1 MNWSKTFE
9 QMGVELCNECGED
22 TSFTSFNGKFIN
34 RVPADDGWLCPDC
47 LNDIEN
53 EFEKENDKMIS
64 DAITT
69 VGFALQAHANTCYH
83 EDTEENKAERE
94 ELEVAWS
101 IIKSHLNMSG
111 DDMPKDKLQPQRGH

>member
-1 MNWSKTFE
+1 MTWSKTFE
-9 QMGVELCNECGED
+9 QMGVQLCNECGED
-22 TSFTSFNGKFIN
+22 TSFTSFNGKFVN

-69 VGFALQAHANTCYH
+69 VGFALQSHVNTCYH

-94 ELEVAWS
+94 ELKVAWS
-101 IIKSHLNMSG
+101 VIKSHLNMS
-111 DDMPKDKLQPQRGH
+111 DDTSKDKLQPQRGH

>member
-1 MNWSKTFE
+1 MNWSKTFA

-22 TSFTSFNGKFIN
+22 TSFTSFNGKFVN

-69 VGFALQAHANTCYH
+69 VGFALQAYVNTCE
-83 EDTEENKAERE
+83 EDAKNSGEDIEEKKAERE

-101 IIKSHLNMSG
+101 IIKSHLNMS
-111 DDMPKDKLQPQRGH
+111 DDTSK

>member
-1 MNWSKTFE
+1 MTWSKTFE

-22 TSFTSFNGKFIN
+22 TSFTSFNGKFVN
-34 RVPADDGWLCPDC
+34 RIPADDGWLCPDC

-53 EFEKENDKMIS
+53 EFEKENDKMID

-69 VGFALQAHANTCYH
+69 VGFALQSHVNTCYH

-111 DDMPKDKLQPQRGH
+111 VDMPDDKENDNG

>member
-1 MNWSKTFE
+1 
-9 QMGVELCNECGED
+9 
-22 TSFTSFNGKFIN
+22 
-34 RVPADDGWLCPDC
+34 
-47 LNDIEN
+47 
-53 EFEKENDKMIS
+53 MIS

-69 VGFALQAHANTCYH
+69 VGFALQAYVNTCYH

-94 ELEVAWS
+94 ELEVAWM